1 MNQGVFSDK
10 LNHADNK
17 QIYKKESSN
26 EKENFRLVSILLN
39 LSKIF
44 ERYMYDQLK
53 DYFDKILSE
62 YQWGFGKWFSTLNIA
77 Y

>member
-1 MNQGVFSDK
+1 MNEGVFPDK

-44 ERYMYDQLK
+44 EDLLLHCLLVRIKKLRKSLDSGGGGERSLSCS
-53 DYFDKILSE
+53 FD
-62 YQWGFGKWFSTLNIA
+62 
-77 Y
+77 

>member
-44 ERYMYDQLK
+44 EDL
-53 DYFDKILSE
+53 L
-62 YQWGFGKWFSTLNIA
+62 
-77 Y
+77 